1 MKKKTIDQKQE
12 EYLIEYFMENQN
24 QLELFASVITD
35 DSLLKLINKAHFYVR
50 QILNNI
56 SEPENETYLSEIR
69 DFIYD
74 TLGINILNQ
83 QLKKSKKRNFNQPG
97 KIILNF
103 YMTYHKSSKSTI
115 KKIYN
120 FDKSQ
125 IDITHICRSIMSPFS
140 KKLNISL
147 FNKLDSALSENEDYC
162 FFKKPF
168 IYKYLETT
176 ALRWY
181 FDQIATWSEIQKSEL
196 STLFSLNKDKLNKII
211 LANQDKTDY
220 FLLNVS
226 EHNLDFAKEV
236 INDNDELLI
245 KGDKPCIERIIH
257 YYSVLG
263 SPKSLFNA
271 DLLAYIFYKTPADD
285 QCKAIWF
292 KELNKALQE
301 TQVNFSKNFPKENH
315 DRYLNL
321 IQKTSSIYE
330 KIIIDQLIDNN
341 SKNESEINKKKR
353 L

>member
-1 MKKKTIDQKQE
+1 MKIKTIDQKQE
-12 EYLIEYFMENQN
+12 EHFIEYLMRQQN
-24 QLELFASVITD
+24 QLDLFSSVIND
-35 DSLLKLINKAHFYVR
+35 DSLLKLINKAPLYVR
-50 QILNNI
+50 QILNKI
-56 SEPENETYLSEIR
+56 SEPENKKYLSEVR

-74 TLGINILNQ
+74 EVGITILNQ
-83 QLKKSKKRNFNQPG
+83 QLKKRSTSNFNQPE

-140 KKLNISL
+140 KKLDISI
-147 FNKLDSALSENEDYC
+147 FNKLDSDLSKNEDYC
-162 FFKKPF
+162 FFKRPF

-196 STLFSLNKDKLNKII
+196 STLFSLSEDKLKKII

-220 FLLNVS
+220 FFFNVS
-226 EHNLDFAKEV
+226 EHNLDFAIDI
-236 INDNDELLI
+236 INNHDELLV
-245 KGDKPCIERIIH
+245 KGDKPFIERIIH
-257 YYSVLG
+257 YYSGLG

-271 DLLAYIFYKTPADD
+271 DLLAYIFYKTPADE
-285 QCKAIWF
+285 QCKAKWF
-292 KELNKALQE
+292 KELNKALEE

-341 SKNESEINKKKR
+341 SKNETEINKKKR